1 MAAQSLTGSLD
12 CDGRRGLRVRGPE
25 AIVHVVRVRVRRV
38 LRVLVCGRG
47 GWSRVCDVQHGHVC
61 GKQQAW
67 QQQWHACWNGR
78 GKAARRG
85 GGRGLARAWGC
96 AARG

>member
-1 MAAQSLTGSLD
+1 MTAQSLTGSVD

-25 AIVHVVRVRVRRV
+25 AIVRVVRVRVRRV

-47 GWSRVCDVQHGHVC
+47 GGSRVCDVQHGHVC

-67 QQQWHACWNGR
+67 QQQ
-78 GKAARRG
+78 GKGTESTSHTRTH
-85 GGRGLARAWGC
+85 LLIFLTSPLL
-96 AARG
+96 